1 MGFLDKVKAGAG
13 QAIDKAKEEAKELQ
27 LKRELNNAY
36 EDLGKASFER
46 LESGEV
52 TAPGLSDRAER
63 VRSLKAQ
70 LAALQAGETSTSEDG
85 SAETPTG
92 GGTGTGAV

>member
-1 MGFLDKVKAGAG
+1 MGLLDKVKAGAG

-27 LKRELNNAY
+27 LKRELNNAF
-36 EDLGKASFER
+36 EDLGKAAFER
-46 LESGEV
+46 MESGEV

-70 LAALQAGETSTSEDG
+70 LAALQAGEAPKSGDG

-92 GGTGTGAV
+92 GGTGAGAV

>member
-27 LKRELNNAY
+27 LKRELNNAF
-36 EDLGKASFER
+36 EELGKATFER

-52 TAPGLSDRAER
+52 TAPGLAER
-63 VRSLKAQ
+63 ADKIRSVKAQ
-70 LAALQAGETSTSEDG
+70 LAALQAGETSSDD
-85 SAETPTG
+85 SAA
-92 GGTGTGAV
+92 AV

>member
-1 MGFLDKVKAGAG
+1 MGLLDKVKAGAG

-36 EDLGKASFER
+36 EDLGKATFER

-52 TAPGLSDRAER
+52 TAPGLSERADK
-63 VRSLKAQ
+63 VRSVKAQ
-70 LAALQAGETSTSEDG
+70 LAVLQAGDKSSDDGETT
-85 SAETPTG
+85 A
-92 GGTGTGAV
+92 